1 MASESLTSKDIGSR
15 LRRLRQLKKIGLRE
29 LARRLR
35 VEPNTLS
42 RLETGKQ
49 RMSIEWLTK
58 LSGALEAPISDLL
71 EDSKYEGQVVVVGQ
85 ACCNDWRETCWYP
98 KEKQYSVHIP
108 PDARNQYPER
118 FAIEGHCP
126 AMNLR
131 YPEGSLIICAPLN
144 KIDGGMVIGKR
155 YLIESWRK
163 KKGKKEYE
171 LTIKKLTADDEGNLW
186 FVTESSHPAYQMS
199 LPFGKKG
206 DVAIKPVALVIGSM
220 QIE

>member
-1 MASESLTSKDIGSR
+1 MAIEPLTSKDIGSR
-15 LRRLRQLKKIGLRE
+15 LRWLRQLKKIGLRE
-29 LARRLR
+29 LARRLDID
-35 VEPNTLS
+35 PNTLS

-58 LSGALEAPISDLL
+58 LSGALDVSVSALL
-71 EDSKYEGQVVVVGQ
+71 EDSNCEGQVVVVGQ
-85 ACCNDWRETCWYP
+85 ACCNDWREKCWYP
-98 KEKQYSVHIP
+98 KDKQYSVHIP
-108 PDARNQYPER
+108 PDERSVYPER

-131 YPEGSLIICAPLN
+131 YPEGSLIICAPLDT
-144 KIDGGMVIGKR
+144 IDDGMVIGKR

-171 LTIKKLTADDEGNLW
+171 LTIKKLTADDDGSLW

-199 LPFGKKG
+199 LPFDSNG
-206 DVAIKPVALVIGSM
+206 DVAIKPVAVVIGSM